1 MVHRFSVDLS
11 LIRDRMPVHS
21 REKKE
26 SNHEEME
33 VDFGEQEG
41 SSSEDEDTESSSV
54 SEDGESSGAHHTF
67 YLSI

>member
-1 MVHRFSVDLS
+1 
-11 LIRDRMPVHS
+11 MPVHS

-54 SEDGESSGAHHTF
+54 SEDGESSGAH
-67 YLSI
+67 LSIDLSIYTIFYIAYVFY

>member
-1 MVHRFSVDLS
+1 
-11 LIRDRMPVHS
+11 MPVHS

-67 YLSI
+67 SLSI